1 MSGSLRKEKIQGYKV
16 KHTLYSIDDD
26 KKLWVD
32 LTLMN
37 KAKQYDS
44 VPIYRLGF
52 NGEMI
57 FDSWRSKKWLQE
69 NI

>member
-32 LTLMN
+32 LTLIRGE
-37 KAKQYDS
+37 AKS
-44 VPIYRLGF
+44 GCRKIYEVIRY
-52 NGEMI
+52 EMGYGCNACRI
-57 FDSWRSKKWLQE
+57 YK
-69 NI
+69 